1 VTAPSRI
8 PLASRSALAGAA
20 LVACL
25 VASVASAAGFNV
37 SWNNCAGEGTG
48 ANNKA
53 FACGSNIG
61 TNVLVISFVLGA
73 DLAQVNGNEIVLDVL
88 TQAPT
93 LPDWW
98 AFKDDGSCRQFSLGF
113 NSTANAGD
121 VVCVDWGAG
130 QSAGGIGSYNQELVP
145 IDPALIEQHRR
156 LKVAVA
162 VPLAAVAD
170 LVANTEYFSCN
181 LTIDNEKTVGSGACA
196 GCTEP
201 MCIVLNVLRVTSHIG
216 IGENDVVLGT
226 GASPGSNI
234 VTWQG
239 PGPNCQAVP
248 TRNATWGAVKALYR

>member
-1 VTAPSRI
+1 MLPAVTASSRI
-8 PLASRSALAGAA
+8 LLTSLRVAA
-20 LVACL
+20 MLS

-48 ANNKA
+48 TNNMA
-53 FACGSNIG
+53 FACASNAG

-73 DLAQVNGNEIVLDVL
+73 DLAQVNGNEVVLDVL

-93 LPDWW
+93 VPDWW
-98 AFKDDGSCRQFSLGF
+98 AFKEDGSCRQNSLRF
-113 NSTANAGD
+113 NATANPND
-121 VVCVDWGAG
+121 VSCVDWGAG
-130 QSAGGIGSYNQELVP
+130 QSAGGIGGYNQEMGS
-145 IDPALIEQHRR
+145 IDPGLIAQHRK
-156 LKVAVA
+156 LKIALA
-162 VPLAAVAD
+162 VPLAGIQD

-181 LTIDNEKTVGSGACA
+181 LTIDNEKTVGTGACA

-201 MCIVLNVLRVTSHIG
+201 MCIVLNSLRVTSHIG
-216 IGENDVVLGT
+216 IGENDVRLGT